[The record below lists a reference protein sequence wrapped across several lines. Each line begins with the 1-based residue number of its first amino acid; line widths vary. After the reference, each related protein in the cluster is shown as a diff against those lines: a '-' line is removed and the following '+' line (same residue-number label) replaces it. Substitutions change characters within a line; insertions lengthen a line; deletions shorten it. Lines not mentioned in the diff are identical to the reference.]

1 VRPAQLPQRLTSSAP
16 TADTAPPGAAQR
28 VWDPFIRLFHWS
40 LVACVLLNQLVLEG
54 GETPHRWTGYA
65 ATALVLARVVWGF
78 IGSRHARFAEFFP
91 TPARLRSH
99 LQALRRGQ
107 HPVHAGHNPLGALMM
122 LALMAT
128 VLALGVTGWLQGTDA
143 FWGDEGLQNLHE
155 TLANGL
161 LWAAGL
167 HAAAAIVMGRL
178 ERVDLV
184 RAMVTGV
191 KRPR

>member
-1 VRPAQLPQRLTSSAP
+1 MRPAPHPRPLIGTTMATTLPTP
-16 TADTAPPGAAQR
+16 AAQR
-28 VWDPFIRLFHWS
+28 VWDPFVRLFHWS
-40 LVACVLLNQLVLEG
+40 LVACVLLNQLALEG
-54 GETPHRWTGYA
+54 GETPHRWAGYT

-78 IGSRHARFAEFFP
+78 VGSRHARFADFFP

-99 LQALRRGQ
+99 LQALWRGQ

-122 LALMAT
+122 LALMAL

-143 FWGDEGLQNLHE
+143 FWGDEGLQDLHE
-155 TLANGL
+155 ALATGL

-178 ERVDLV
+178 ERVHLV